1 MSISLTQIQEQPPSQ
16 QVYTW
21 SDQNALLYA
30 IALGFGREPDDPET
44 LPFVYEEHLK
54 VVPTMPTVL
63 AWIAEPRFE
72 TLGVDPITALHGEQ
86 AIEIYQPLRL
96 PLTVTVQ
103 GRVVSV
109 RDKGAQRGALI
120 VSEHEICGQADG
132 VSLARLTT
140 TCFGRS
146 EGGCGDFG
154 PAPAPPHSLPD
165 RPADRVTE
173 LATQPDGAM
182 LYRLTGDRNPLHVDP
197 RTARAAGLPRP
208 ILHGLCTFGMGC
220 RAVLRT
226 YAGFDPAVI
235 LSQKAR
241 FAAPVFPGETL
252 RFELWRDGD
261 VVSFSARVLERDV
274 LVLTNGQCLLASS

>member
-30 IALGFGREPDDPET
+30 LALGFGREPDDPET

-154 PAPAPPHSLPD
+154 PAPAPRIRCPTARRTVSRSSL
-165 RPADRVTE
+165 
-173 LATQPDGAM
+173 LS
-182 LYRLTGDRNPLHVDP
+182 
-197 RTARAAGLPRP
+197 RTAPCFIA
-208 ILHGLCTFGMGC
+208 
-220 RAVLRT
+220 
-226 YAGFDPAVI
+226 
-235 LSQKAR
+235 
-241 FAAPVFPGETL
+241 
-252 RFELWRDGD
+252 
-261 VVSFSARVLERDV
+261 
-274 LVLTNGQCLLASS
+274 